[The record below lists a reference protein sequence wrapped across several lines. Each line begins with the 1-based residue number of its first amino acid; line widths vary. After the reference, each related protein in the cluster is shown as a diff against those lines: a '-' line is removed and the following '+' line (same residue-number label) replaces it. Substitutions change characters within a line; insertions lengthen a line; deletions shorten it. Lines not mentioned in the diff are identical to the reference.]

1 MKTVFCILAA
11 LCISVFSACVPEKK
25 TETPELPSEE
35 QTEGE
40 IVDDG
45 TEDGKEIELPVD
57 KFD

>member
-1 MKTVFCILAA
+1 MC
-11 LCISVFSACVPEKK
+11 SGKK